1 MQLIRT
7 LLALAVPSAVA
18 LCAATPAL
26 AAKGELIDI
35 AWSPGGS
42 FGRDVRVAP
51 SKFVEVCGRLPA
63 GTAVAWRFESGARL
77 DFNVHFHEGKDVR
90 YPARQ
95 SKVAKATGTLDA
107 PVDQDYCWMWMNPA
121 AGEATLSFTLQ
132 KR

>member
-1 MQLIRT
+1 MHLIRI
-7 LLALAVPSAVA
+7 LHALAVSSAAA
-18 LCAATPAL
+18 LCAATPAF

-35 AWSPGGS
+35 AWSPDGS
-42 FGRDVRVAP
+42 FGCDVRIAP
-51 SKFVEVCGRLPA
+51 GKFVEVCGRLSA
-63 GTAVAWRFESGARL
+63 GATVAWHFESGARL

-107 PVDQDYCWMWMNPA
+107 PVGQDYCWMWTNPT
-121 AGEATLSFTLQ
+121 AGEAPLAFSLQ

>member
-1 MQLIRT
+1 MSLNRA
-7 LLALAVPSAVA
+7 LLAFA
-18 LCAATPAL
+18 LPMTVGLWAAAPVL

-35 AWSPGGS
+35 AWSPDGS

-90 YPARQ
+90 YPTRQ
-95 SKVAKATGTLDA
+95 AKVARATGTLDA
-107 PVDQDYCWMWMNPA
+107 PVDQDYCWMWTNPTA
-121 AGEATLSFTLQ
+121 AEATLNFMLQ